1 MEFVLR
7 DLTQEI
13 CSKALQSN
21 SWIHIAF
28 DKINVLRLKL
38 KLKDSKLKFT
48 CEKWTL
54 WGRLEEIGSKK
65 LQSSLWVRDTF
76 QKRDTLRLNFG
87 KLWINF
93 TNIRLK
99 KFGRKR
105 FKVVFKCWLLSRKN
119 HFETEFKLWEVE
131 IGIES
136 RMMNYCCHHSIEE
149 IWSKAL
155 QSCFKCSLLW
165 RKKPLWD
172 RISTSRGWNWNRIE
186 DEELMLPS
194 FDWRNLVKSASKLFL
209 SAHCFR
215 ESSHFETEFKL
226 REVEIE
232 IKSRM
237 KN

>member
-54 WGRLEEIGSKK
+54 WGRFEEIGSKK

-76 QKRDTLRLNFG
+76 QKRDTLKLNFG

-105 FKVVFKCWLLSRKN
+105 FKVVFKCSLLSRK
-119 HFETEFKLWEVE
+119 
-131 IGIES
+131 
-136 RMMNYCCHHSIEE
+136 
-149 IWSKAL
+149 
-155 QSCFKCSLLW
+155 
-165 RKKPLWD
+165 KPFWD
-172 RISTSRGWNWNRIE
+172 RIQTLRGWNWNRIE
-186 DEELMLPS
+186 DDELLLPS

-215 ESSHFETEFKL
+215 ENSHFETEFKL
-226 REVEIE
+226 REVEIG
-232 IKSRM
+232 IKSRRM
-237 KN
+237 H